1 MQTTSRYASRTSA
14 SLGEGH
20 SFIALRFGTCTA
32 NRSKK
37 YVTPCIS
44 IIAVETAT
52 LLAGSGPEASIE
64 DINYGGDLTNE
75 IDDQ

>member
-1 MQTTSRYASRTSA
+1 MFQKNEDGQMCGV
-14 SLGEGH
+14 L
-20 SFIALRFGTCTA
+20 A
-32 NRSKK
+32 NRSKN
-37 YVTPCIS
+37 YVAPCIS

-52 LLAGSGPEASIE
+52 LLAGSGPDAGVE

>member
-1 MQTTSRYASRTSA
+1 MFHKKEDGQTCGVS
-14 SLGEGH
+14 
-20 SFIALRFGTCTA
+20 A

-52 LLAGSGPEASIE
+52 LLAGSGPEASVE
-64 DINYGGDLTNE
+64 DISYGGDLTGE

>member
-1 MQTTSRYASRTSA
+1 MFHKNEDGQTCGV
-14 SLGEGH
+14 L
-20 SFIALRFGTCTA
+20 A

-52 LLAGSGPEASIE
+52 LLAGSGPDAGVE

>member
-1 MQTTSRYASRTSA
+1 MFQKNEDGQTCEV
-14 SLGEGH
+14 L
-20 SFIALRFGTCTA
+20 A

-44 IIAVETAT
+44 IIAVETVT
-52 LLAGSGPEASIE
+52 LLAGSGPDASIE
-64 DINYGGDLTNE
+64 DINYGRELTDD

>member
-1 MQTTSRYASRTSA
+1 MFQKNEDGQMCGVST
-14 SLGEGH
+14 
-20 SFIALRFGTCTA
+20 

-37 YVTPCIS
+37 YVTPCVS

-52 LLAGSGPEASIE
+52 LLAGSGPDASVE
-64 DINYGGDLTNE
+64 DISYGGDLTGE

>member
-1 MQTTSRYASRTSA
+1 MFQKKEDGQTCGV
-14 SLGEGH
+14 L
-20 SFIALRFGTCTA
+20 A
-32 NRSKK
+32 NQSKS
-37 YVTPCIS
+37 YVAPCIN
-44 IIAVETAT
+44 IIAAETAT

>member
-1 MQTTSRYASRTSA
+1 MFQKNEDGQMCGVS
-14 SLGEGH
+14 
-20 SFIALRFGTCTA
+20 A

-37 YVTPCIS
+37 YVTPCTS

-52 LLAGSGPEASIE
+52 LLAGSGPEASVE
-64 DINYGGDLTNE
+64 DINYGRDLTGD

>member
-1 MQTTSRYASRTSA
+1 MFQKNEDGQMCRVS
-14 SLGEGH
+14 
-20 SFIALRFGTCTA
+20 A

-52 LLAGSGPEASIE
+52 LLAGSGPDASIE
-64 DINYGGDLTNE
+64 DINYGRELTDD

>member
-1 MQTTSRYASRTSA
+1 MFHKKENSQTCGV
-14 SLGEGH
+14 L
-20 SFIALRFGTCTA
+20 A

-37 YVTPCIS
+37 YIAPCVS

>member
-1 MQTTSRYASRTSA
+1 MFHKNEDGQTCGVS
-14 SLGEGH
+14 
-20 SFIALRFGTCTA
+20 A

-44 IIAVETAT
+44 IIAVETVT
-52 LLAGSGPEASIE
+52 LLAGSGPDAGVE
-64 DINYGGDLTNE
+64 DITYDKDLTPE

>member
-1 MQTTSRYASRTSA
+1 MFHKKEDGQTCGVLA
-14 SLGEGH
+14 
-20 SFIALRFGTCTA
+20 I
-32 NRSKK
+32 RSKS
-37 YVTPCIS
+37 YVAPCIN
-44 IIAVETAT
+44 IIAAETAT

>member
-1 MQTTSRYASRTSA
+1 MFHKNKDGQMCGV
-14 SLGEGH
+14 L
-20 SFIALRFGTCTA
+20 A

-52 LLAGSGPEASIE
+52 LLAGSGPDASIE
-64 DINYGGDLTNE
+64 DINYGRDLTDD

>member
-1 MQTTSRYASRTSA
+1 MFQKNEDGQMCGVS
-14 SLGEGH
+14 
-20 SFIALRFGTCTA
+20 A

-44 IIAVETAT
+44 IFAVETVT

-64 DINYGGDLTNE
+64 DINYGGDLTDD

>member
-1 MQTTSRYASRTSA
+1 MFQKNEDVQMCGVS
-14 SLGEGH
+14 
-20 SFIALRFGTCTA
+20 A

-44 IIAVETAT
+44 IIAVETAI
-52 LLAGSGPEASIE
+52 LLAGSGPDASIE
-64 DINYGGDLTNE
+64 DINYGKELTDD

>member
-1 MQTTSRYASRTSA
+1 MFQKNEDAQMCGVST
-14 SLGEGH
+14 
-20 SFIALRFGTCTA
+20 

-37 YVTPCIS
+37 YVTPCVS

-52 LLAGSGPEASIE
+52 LLAGSGPDASIE
-64 DINYGGDLTNE
+64 DINYGRELTDD

>member
-1 MQTTSRYASRTSA
+1 MFHRKENSQTCGV
-14 SLGEGH
+14 L
-20 SFIALRFGTCTA
+20 A
-32 NRSKK
+32 NQSKS
-37 YVTPCIS
+37 YVAPCIN

-64 DINYGGDLTNE
+64 DINYGGDLTGE

>member
-1 MQTTSRYASRTSA
+1 MFHKNENGQTCGV
-14 SLGEGH
+14 L
-20 SFIALRFGTCTA
+20 A

-52 LLAGSGPEASIE
+52 LLAGSGPDASVE

>member
-1 MQTTSRYASRTSA
+1 MFHKKEDGQTCGI
-14 SLGEGH
+14 L
-20 SFIALRFGTCTA
+20 A

-44 IIAVETAT
+44 IIAVETVT

-64 DINYGGDLTNE
+64 DINYGGGLTDE

>member
-1 MQTTSRYASRTSA
+1 MFHKKEDGQTCGI
-14 SLGEGH
+14 L
-20 SFIALRFGTCTA
+20 A

-52 LLAGSGPEASIE
+52 LLAGSGPEASVE
-64 DINYGGDLTNE
+64 DINYGGGLTDE

>member
-1 MQTTSRYASRTSA
+1 MFQKNEDGQTCGVS
-14 SLGEGH
+14 
-20 SFIALRFGTCTA
+20 A

-52 LLAGSGPEASIE
+52 LLAGSGPEASVE
-64 DINYGGDLTNE
+64 DISYGGELTDD

>member
-1 MQTTSRYASRTSA
+1 MFHKKEDGQTCGV
-14 SLGEGH
+14 L
-20 SFIALRFGTCTA
+20 A
-32 NRSKK
+32 NQSKS
-37 YVTPCIS
+37 YVAPCIN

-64 DINYGGDLTNE
+64 DINYGKDLTDD

>member
-1 MQTTSRYASRTSA
+1 MFHKNED
-14 SLGEGH
+14 GKMCEG
-20 SFIALRFGTCTA
+20 LT
-32 NRSKK
+32 NQSKK

-52 LLAGSGPEASIE
+52 LLASSGPDASVN
-64 DINYGGDLTNE
+64 DINYGGGLTDD

>member
-1 MQTTSRYASRTSA
+1 MCGVS
-14 SLGEGH
+14 
-20 SFIALRFGTCTA
+20 A

-37 YVTPCIS
+37 YVTPCTS
-44 IIAVETAT
+44 IIAVETVT

-64 DINYGGDLTNE
+64 DINYGGGLTDD

>member
-1 MQTTSRYASRTSA
+1 MFQKNEDGQTCGV
-14 SLGEGH
+14 L
-20 SFIALRFGTCTA
+20 A
-32 NRSKK
+32 NQSKK

-64 DINYGGDLTNE
+64 DINYGRDLTGE

>member
-1 MQTTSRYASRTSA
+1 MFHKKEDGQTCG
-14 SLGEGH
+14 L
-20 SFIALRFGTCTA
+20 LA

-52 LLAGSGPEASIE
+52 LLAGSGPEASVE
-64 DINYGGDLTNE
+64 DISYGGDLTGE

>member
-1 MQTTSRYASRTSA
+1 MFQKNEDTPMCGVS
-14 SLGEGH
+14 
-20 SFIALRFGTCTA
+20 A

-52 LLAGSGPEASIE
+52 LLAGSGPDASIE
-64 DINYGGDLTNE
+64 DINYGRELTDD